1 MLALGKLGTETHLV
15 RVSGGNPMSK
25 VLLNGVAIASLALLA
40 CCVDAGDLPN
50 IGGSPVLQR
59 GIDQD
64 ITATHSASGP
74 QIRNESTSAP
84 TNWRRLDQ

>member
-1 MLALGKLGTETHLV
+1 
-15 RVSGGNPMSK
+15 MSRM
-25 VLLNGVAIASLALLA
+25 LLNGVAVASLVLLA

-50 IGGSPVLQR
+50 IGGSPVIQR

-84 TNWRRLDQ
+84 TNWRRLDD